1 MAKRKSNNSNQ
12 GSSIWEFF
20 KMGFGLGLGY
30 IVVQIIM
37 TIIALIFFISG
48 FIMLRKEQA
57 KVKKGEEAN
66 NTNKI
71 IAYILMFIGGIFLTF
86 LLFFVISDLGGEFG
100 GDFMDF

>member
-1 MAKRKSNNSNQ
+1 MAKKKVSNSNQ

-20 KMGFGLGLGY
+20 KMGFGVGLGY

>member
-1 MAKRKSNNSNQ
+1 MAKRKVSNNN
-12 GSSIWEFF
+12 SSIWDFF

-37 TIIALIFFISG
+37 SIIALIFFISG
-48 FIMLRKEQA
+48 FYMLKKEQA

-71 IAYILMFIGGIFLTF
+71 IAYILMFIGGIFLSV
-86 LLFFVISDLGGEFG
+86 LLFSVIGELGGEFG
-100 GDFMDF
+100 GDIMEF

>member
-1 MAKRKSNNSNQ
+1 MAKRKTSNSNQ

-37 TIIALIFFISG
+37 TVIALIFFISG
-48 FIMLRKEQA
+48 FIMLKKEQA

-86 LLFFVISDLGGEFG
+86 LLFFVIGDLGGEFME
-100 GDFMDF
+100 F

>member
-1 MAKRKSNNSNQ
+1 MAKRKINNSNQ

-37 TIIALIFFISG
+37 TII
-48 FIMLRKEQA
+48 IMLRKEQA

-100 GDFMDF
+100 GDFMEF